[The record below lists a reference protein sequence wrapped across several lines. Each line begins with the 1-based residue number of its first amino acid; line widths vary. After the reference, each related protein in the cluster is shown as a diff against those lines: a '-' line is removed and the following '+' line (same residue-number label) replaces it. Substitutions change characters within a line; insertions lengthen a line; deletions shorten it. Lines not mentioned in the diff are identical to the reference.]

1 MYEDIH
7 ELHISNEFGHE
18 KLVMNQVASVAKEMG
33 FSDSR
38 IEDLKTAVSEACLN
52 AMEHGNKMK
61 TTTKV
66 GISLSINKTK
76 LKVTVEDNGKGF
88 KGESSEPD
96 IHKKVEGAE
105 KARGWG
111 IFLIKKLV
119 DDVKFEPKP
128 DGNSV
133 TTLIVHLEKNN
144 QS

>member
-18 KLVMNQVASVAKEMG
+18 KIVMDQVASVAKEMG

-61 TTTKV
+61 KTTKV

>member
-18 KLVMNQVASVAKEMG
+18 KMVMDQVASVAKEMG

-61 TTTKV
+61 KTTKV

-96 IHKKVEGAE
+96 IHKKIEGAE